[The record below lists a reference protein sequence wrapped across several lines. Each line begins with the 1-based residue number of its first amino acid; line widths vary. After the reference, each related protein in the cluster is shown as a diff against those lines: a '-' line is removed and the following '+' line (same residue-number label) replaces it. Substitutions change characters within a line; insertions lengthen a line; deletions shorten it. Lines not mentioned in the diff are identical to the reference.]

1 MATLFFDGPYTWIRP
16 HGENAFM
23 PGEEHVWFAGPF
35 THGTLTFQLS
45 AHPSVDQTIQQLA
58 VLSLSITYEL
68 TGGPV
73 INFVV
78 RNVGP
83 TAVFSYRVFVSGVKS

>member
-23 PGEEHVWFAGPF
+23 PGEEHAWFAGPF
-35 THGTLTFQLS
+35 TEGTVVFQAS
-45 AHPSVDQTIQQLA
+45 AHPTRDQTIQQLA
-58 VLSLSITYEL
+58 VVSLSTTYEQ
-68 TGGPV
+68 TGGPLM
-73 INFVV
+73 NFVV

-83 TAVFSYRVFVSGVKS
+83 TAVFSYRVFITGVKS